1 MLTQASVQR
10 QSGERARSGIT
21 LGRARDLA
29 EGENATLVD
38 VCTASL
44 LLDDGDAARARDHA
58 EAAVAS
64 ATESGNRV
72 ASPFARA
79 VLAGAMTAEGK
90 YLDAHDQISVGLD
103 GLAPKDDMLARCEL
117 LRRRAEMHRAKD
129 ELDTSIEVLAT
140 AAEIARDRKYHL
152 LHKKIA
158 LASAEA
164 LEELGDFQGAVDQ
177 HKIAWQ
183 LQDETRV
190 R

>member
-1 MLTQASVQR
+1 MYSQKSFLP
-10 QSGERARSGIT
+10 
-21 LGRARDLA
+21 LA
-29 EGENATLVD
+29 EGFGR
-38 VCTASL
+38 SL
-44 LLDDGDAARARDHA
+44 LIGLARINGQSVGITANDCRH
-58 EAAVAS
+58 V
-64 ATESGNRV
+64 
-72 ASPFARA
+72 
-79 VLAGAMTAEGK
+79 AGAMTAEGK